1 MGRFSNSEY
10 EIQTNAQDRE
20 DEYNDDPK
28 GSRCRTSLNVQRMSE
43 DNHSRQDRDDP
54 SQVKEDVPEDVHC
67 GNMTLLCDT
76 VA

>member
-1 MGRFSNSEY
+1 MGRFSNAEY

-28 GSRCRTSLNVQRMSE
+28 GSRCRTSLDVERVGE
-43 DNHSRQDRDDP
+43 DDHSRNDRDDP
-54 SQVKEDVPEDVHC
+54 GQVKEDVPEDVHSRSV
-67 GNMTLLCDT
+67 LLCDT